1 MPRAGGDNGG
11 VRRQDPRVPV
21 EVEEY
26 LVSLNA
32 SAGELGG
39 RIGGRI
45 GGALGADELTARAGA
60 RGGSRGGAFGARML
74 KTIVEERSGT
84 VPGKREEVLS
94 RFRSALADAR
104 EVARQGD
111 LVRLAVPWGRTGLQ
125 QVVIDLRLSPR
136 EGAPDQTACEV
147 LLRAYCKEGL
157 INRKPTAVTAD
168 RAWAA
173 ISSDS
178 A

>member
-1 MPRAGGDNGG
+1 M
-11 VRRQDPRVPV
+11 RRQDPRVPA

-45 GGALGADELTARAGA
+45 GGALAGDDLTARAGGRGGA
-60 RGGSRGGAFGARML
+60 RGGSRGGALGARML
-74 KTIVEERSGT
+74 KTVVEERSGT
-84 VPGKREEVLS
+84 VPGNRDEVLS
-94 RFRSALADAR
+94 RFHAALVDAR
-104 EVARQGD
+104 ELPNEGD

-136 EGAPDQTACEV
+136 EGPPEQTVCEAQ
-147 LLRAYCKEGL
+147 LRAYCKEGL
-157 INRKPTAVTAD
+157 LNRKPTAATAD

-173 ISSDS
+173 ISSDP

>member
-1 MPRAGGDNGG
+1 M
-11 VRRQDPRVPV
+11 RRQDPRVPA

-39 RIGGRI
+39 RIGGSI
-45 GGALGADELTARAGA
+45 GGALGGDDLTARAGGRGGA

-74 KTIVEERSGT
+74 KTVVQERSGT
-84 VPGKREEVLS
+84 VQGSRDEVLS
-94 RFRSALADAR
+94 RLHAALVDTRELAD
-104 EVARQGD
+104 EGD

-125 QVVIDLRLSPR
+125 QVVIDLRLSPL
-136 EGAPDQTACEV
+136 EAPDQTVCEAQV
-147 LLRAYCKEGL
+147 RAYCKEGL
-157 INRKPTAVTAD
+157 LNRKPTAAIAD

-173 ISSDS
+173 ISANPADP
-178 A
+178 ALGNQ